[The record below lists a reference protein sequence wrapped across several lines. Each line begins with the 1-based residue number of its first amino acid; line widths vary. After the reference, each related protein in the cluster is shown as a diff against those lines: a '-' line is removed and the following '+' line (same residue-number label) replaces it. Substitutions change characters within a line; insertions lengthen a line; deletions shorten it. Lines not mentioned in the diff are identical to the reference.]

1 MSYKLMSVTNR
12 FVSDSGCVGRVF
24 SNHHTV
30 SQFAILFPDS
40 CLDIQKGGST
50 SGHYSIFTSSGSTLD
65 VWCDMDSGGGGWLV
79 PESLSLSVDLS
90 AYLYS
95 LQKSLGR
102 TFTNRLI
109 NKLLLI

>member
-12 FVSDSGCVGRVF
+12 FVNDSGCVGRVF

-79 PESLSLSVDLS
+79 PESLSLCGFVCLSVFFTKKFGKDFH
-90 AYLYS
+90 
-95 LQKSLGR
+95 KS
-102 TFTNRLI
+102 TY
-109 NKLLLI
+109 